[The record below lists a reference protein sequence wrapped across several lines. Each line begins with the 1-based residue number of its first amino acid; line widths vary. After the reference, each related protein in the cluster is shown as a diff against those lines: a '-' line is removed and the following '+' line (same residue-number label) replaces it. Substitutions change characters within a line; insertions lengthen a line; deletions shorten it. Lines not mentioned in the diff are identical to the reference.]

1 MCIPITYTPAITKH
15 GSLEEHKKSL
25 FGEDW
30 PEITHA
36 MIHEARLR
44 DSASEG
50 RYEAE
55 LLKEHAE
62 DQRLLM
68 DEDEKT
74 MEIERRLR
82 VIDR

>member
-1 MCIPITYTPAITKH
+1 
-15 GSLEEHKKSL
+15 
-25 FGEDW
+25 
-30 PEITHA
+30 